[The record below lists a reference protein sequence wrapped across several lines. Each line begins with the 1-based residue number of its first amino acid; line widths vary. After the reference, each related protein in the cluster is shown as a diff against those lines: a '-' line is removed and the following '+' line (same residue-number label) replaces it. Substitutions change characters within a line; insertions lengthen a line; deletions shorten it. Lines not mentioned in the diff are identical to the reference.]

1 MSPTE
6 RIEESLRGY
15 IYTLVGGISFG
26 STAILSSLLRDMGV
40 PSIQQAFFR
49 ALLTTLFFGFI
60 LLTRPEIRKIGRADI
75 RIFVVNGLFGVSLS
89 MIAYLS
95 SIAVGTPVA
104 VAVTLSY
111 LQPMFAVILARLL
124 LNETVTPIRVAA
136 VVVSIVGASIVSGIW
151 QMLGAIT
158 SINIIGVALAASNGF
173 FYAVYV
179 IIGRLSGSEKQY
191 HSSTTMFY
199 SFLFG
204 LMCVSVIW
212 FLVGSFVGYGGI
224 SGVVLDLSFE
234 ALGLL
239 LMLGVFG
246 TIIPYGLLSMGL
258 TYIRASI
265 AGILLLVEPVS
276 VMVMGLLI
284 LGEPLTSWSLFG
296 SILVLSATILISL
309 EKKLSI
315 KPKEGRMAGSG
326 DSKRSQSLDE

>member
-1 MSPTE
+1 
-6 RIEESLRGY
+6 
-15 IYTLVGGISFG
+15 
-26 STAILSSLLRDMGV
+26 MGV

-49 ALLTTLFFGFI
+49 ALLTTLFFGLI
-60 LLTRPEIRKIGRADI
+60 LLTKPEMRRISRSDV
-75 RIFVVNGLFGVSLS
+75 RIFIVNGLFGVSLS

-111 LQPMFAVILARLL
+111 LQPMFAVILARLF
-124 LNETVTPIRVAA
+124 LNETVTPIRIAA
-136 VVVSIVGASIVSGIW
+136 VVISIIGASVVSGIW

-158 SINIIGVALAASNGF
+158 SINVVGVVLAASNGF

-179 IIGRLSGSEKQY
+179 IIGRLSGSKRQY
-191 HSSTTMFY
+191 NSSTTMFY
-199 SFLFG
+199 SFFFG
-204 LMCVSVIW
+204 LMWVSIFW
-212 FLVGSFVGYGGI
+212 FLVGSFIGYGGI

-258 TYIRASI
+258 TYVRASI

-309 EKKLSI
+309 EKKLGI
-315 KPKEGRMAGSG
+315 QPKNGKMTGSG
-326 DSKRSQSLDE
+326 NSKRSQSLNE